1 MSAFRITPSAAQVNE
16 GDSLT
21 TSLSGFTPGSTVYFK
36 VGGRGISKKDFAAGG
51 VKGRVQVDANGVAT
65 ISHTLR
71 ADKATEGDES
81 FRIQVFSDKKMKK
94 LVGQSDAVGVGDTSV
109 KAPKGNGQGGGKEDG
124 TKDRVTG
131 LHMEWYWDNP
141 SKRVRYNSDKIISF
155 KKEESLMLK
164 AGIPYIHDD
173 SVVKG
178 QREYEMSPKYLVETW
193 TDKRD
198 DGTINTGRSVLTG
211 TFKYNKDGKLI
222 SAKTTSHAQEYF
234 QITSGHYSGRHKF
247 ISGFIYK
254 VNGSGISLSNASSL
268 KEWEKVMT
276 SRNFKIDANYEYDA
290 IPKSYSTGGP
300 ADRNALTRFGEG
312 RFFQEG
318 WWNNPFIPDLV

>member
-1 MSAFRITPSAAQVNE
+1 
-16 GDSLT
+16 
-21 TSLSGFTPGSTVYFK
+21 
-36 VGGRGISKKDFAAGG
+36 
-51 VKGRVQVDANGVAT
+51 VDANGVAT

-81 FRIQVFSDKKMKK
+81 FRIQVFSDKRMRN
-94 LVGQSDAVGVGDTSV
+94 LLGQSDAVTVFDASV
-109 KAPKGNGQGGGKEDG
+109 KAPKGNGQGSGDKGDG
-124 TKDRVTG
+124 TKDRITG

-198 DGTINTGRSVLTG
+198 NGTTNTGRSVYSG
-211 TFKYNKDGKLI
+211 TFKYNKNGKLE
-222 SAKTTSHAQEYF
+222 SAKITSITEEHF
-234 QITSGHYSGRHKF
+234 QITSGRYSGKHKF
-247 ISGFIYK
+247 ISGFIHK
-254 VNGSGISLSNASSL
+254 TNGSGISLSNASSL
-268 KEWEKVMT
+268 KEWQQKV
-276 SRNFKIDANYEYDA
+276 SNHRNFKVDANYEYDA

-312 RFFQEG
+312 RFFYDG
-318 WWNNPFIPDLV
+318 WESNPFNSNLI